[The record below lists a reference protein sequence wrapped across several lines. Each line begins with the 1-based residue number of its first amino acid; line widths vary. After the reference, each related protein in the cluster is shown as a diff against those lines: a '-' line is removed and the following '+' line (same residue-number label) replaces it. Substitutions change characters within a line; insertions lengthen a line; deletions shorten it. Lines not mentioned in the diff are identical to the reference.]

1 MKISTRGRYGMRA
14 MVDLAIYNGEGPVLL
29 KDIAKR
35 QQLSERYLEQ
45 LVLSLKAAGLVKSIR
60 GAHGGFILAK
70 APNKIRLGEIFQV
83 LEGPLGLVECVDD
96 PASCSRVNSCVTRDV
111 WQELKDSIVSILDS
125 KTLQDL
131 VEQQDKKDKKLMYY
145 I

>member
-1 MKISTRGRYGMRA
+1 MKISTKGRYGMRA
-14 MVDLAIYNGEGPVLL
+14 MVDLAIHNGETPVLL

-60 GAHGGFILAK
+60 GAHGGFMLAK
-70 APNKIRLGEIFQV
+70 APGEIRLSEIFQV

-96 PASCSRVNSCVTRDV
+96 PASCSRVDSCVTRDI
-111 WQELKDSIVSILDS
+111 WQELKDGIVSILDS

-131 VEQQDKKDKKLMYY
+131 AEQQDKKDKKQMYY

>member
-1 MKISTRGRYGMRA
+1 MKISTKGRYGMRA
-14 MVDLAIYNGEGPVLL
+14 MTDLAIHYGEGQILL

-45 LVLSLKAAGLVKSIR
+45 LILSLKSAGMVKSTR
-60 GAHGGFILAK
+60 GAHGGFKLAK
-70 APNKIRLGEIFQV
+70 PPSEIKLIEIFQT
-83 LEGPLGLVECVDD
+83 LEGPLGLVECVED
-96 PASCSRVNSCVTRDV
+96 PMSCSRVDSCVTRDI
-111 WQELKDSIVSILDS
+111 WLEMKEGLVSILDS

-131 VEQQDKKDKKLMYY
+131 AEQQTQKEKKTMYY

>member
-1 MKISTRGRYGMRA
+1 
-14 MVDLAIYNGEGPVLL
+14 MVDLAIHNGESPVLL
-29 KDIAKR
+29 RDIAKR

-60 GAHGGFILAK
+60 GAHGGFMLAK
-70 APNKIRLGEIFQV
+70 APEEIRLSEIFQV

-96 PASCSRVNSCVTRDV
+96 PASCSRVDSCVTRDI
-111 WQELKDSIVSILDS
+111 WQELKDGIASILDS

-131 VEQQDKKDKKLMYY
+131 AEQQDIKDKKLMYY